1 MVVRNPIAHFYTM
14 LRYTNTGNS
23 TLATKPTKVG
33 RRKVQ
38 RTAENVVKMVWNSF
52 LAAVAKI
59 VMVD

>member
-1 MVVRNPIAHFYTM
+1 M